1 VTVLAVSSNT
11 VAPGTLGFLVVAGM
25 ALILFFL
32 FRSMS
37 KHLRKVADQAR
48 RDQERVPAGAAA
60 SVTGAGLVAD
70 PGPARPGGPGEPQPG
85 EGKNRP

>member
-25 ALILFFL
+25 GVVLFFL

-37 KHLRKVADQAR
+37 KHLRKVNDNAR
-48 RDQERVPAGAAA
+48 REEEAA
-60 SVTGAGLVAD
+60 STGSVSAGDAQ
-70 PGPARPGGPGEPQPG
+70 PGDGKARP
-85 EGKNRP
+85 